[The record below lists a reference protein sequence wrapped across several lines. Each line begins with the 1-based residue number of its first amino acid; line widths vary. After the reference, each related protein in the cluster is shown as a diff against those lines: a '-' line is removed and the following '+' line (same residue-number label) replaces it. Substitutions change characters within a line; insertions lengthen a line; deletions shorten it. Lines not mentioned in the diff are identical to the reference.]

1 MRLLRGAVL
10 RGAVLRVCRRAV
22 PRDVTR
28 GGVNGP
34 ALPAQRG
41 RERPLQIDRGAQV
54 PQDAPVMSDQPAPAP
69 TVDEDL
75 LNGLVGTTPTLSPLE
90 TIRHS
95 AAHVMA
101 KAVQRL
107 FPETKVTIGPSIDTG
122 FYYDFDRKAPFT
134 EADLAAIEAEM
145 KKIVA
150 ANEPFVRHEI
160 GRAEAREMFEKLGET
175 YKVELIDSFPPDA
188 QISYYSTGDW
198 FDLCRGPHVKATGEI
213 KAFKLLS
220 VAGAYWRG
228 NERNPQLQRIYG
240 TAFASKAELDN
251 HLKMIEEAKRRDHR
265 RIGKDLD
272 LFSIDETI
280 GAGLVLCHPKG
291 GRIRHQIESFW
302 REEHFANGYELVS
315 SPHIARDELWKT
327 SGHLSFYKEN
337 MFSGMKID
345 DQEYIAK
352 PMNCPFHCTMFKKG
366 LRSYR
371 ELPHRWAELGTVYRY
386 ERSGVMH
393 GLLRVRGFTQDDAH
407 LFMTREQLPGELER
421 VVNFCLY
428 ILKTFGFTDFKLYL
442 ATKPADSIGE
452 PAMWEVAEAAL
463 LDVLKKSGLPYEVD
477 KGGGAFY
484 GPKIDLK
491 LKDCLGR
498 EWQCST
504 VQVDFNLPE
513 RFDLQY
519 VGADGAKHR
528 IVMVHR
534 ALLGSMERFFA
545 VLTEHYAGA
554 FPVWLAPVQ
563 ARVISIG
570 DRQEA
575 YVNEVA
581 EVLTKRGFRV
591 DTHAGGEK
599 LGAKIRQAQLE
610 KVPFM
615 LVCGDKEVET
625 RMVAARTREGQQLPA
640 MPIDQFVDHLTA
652 AAVIP
657 RGGAIPGPG

>member
-1 MRLLRGAVL
+1 MAETAQTDPASHAVEQELLDGLIGA
-10 RGAVLRVCRRAV
+10 
-22 PRDVTR
+22 
-28 GGVNGP
+28 
-34 ALPAQRG
+34 
-41 RERPLQIDRGAQV
+41 
-54 PQDAPVMSDQPAPAP
+54 
-69 TVDEDL
+69 
-75 LNGLVGTTPTLSPLE
+75 TPTLSPLE
-90 TIRHS
+90 TLRHS
-95 AAHVMA
+95 TAHVMA

-107 FPETKVTIGPSIDTG
+107 FPETKVTIGPSIETG
-122 FYYDFDRKAPFT
+122 FYYDFDRKQPFT
-134 EADLAAIEAEM
+134 EDDLAKIEAEM
-145 KKIVA
+145 QKIVD
-150 ANEPFVRHEI
+150 ANEQFVRHEI
-160 GRAEAREMFEKLGET
+160 PRADARAMFDKMGES

-188 QISYYSTGDW
+188 TVSYYTTGDW
-198 FDLCRGPHVKATGEI
+198 LDLCRGPHVKSTKEI

-228 NERNPQLQRIYG
+228 KETNPQLQRIYG
-240 TAFASKAELDN
+240 TAFASKADLDKY
-251 HLKMIEEAKRRDHR
+251 LKQLEEAKRRDHR

-280 GAGLVLCHPKG
+280 GAGLVLWHPKG
-291 GRIRHQIESFW
+291 ARIRHLIETFW

-315 SPHIARDELWKT
+315 SPHIARDELWKQ

-337 MFSGMKID
+337 MYSGMD
-345 DQEYIAK
+345 VDGQQYLAK

-442 ATKPADSIGE
+442 ATRPKEFVGE
-452 PAMWEVAEAAL
+452 PAMWEIAEAAL
-463 LDVLKKSGLPYEVD
+463 LDVLKKSGLPFEID
-477 KGGGAFY
+477 PGGGAFY

-491 LKDCLGR
+491 LKDCLDR

-504 VQVDFNLPE
+504 IQVDFNLPE
-513 RFDLQY
+513 RFDLEY
-519 VGADGAKHR
+519 VGTDGARHR

-563 ARVISIG
+563 ARIITIS
-570 DRQEA
+570 DKQEA
-575 YVNEVA
+575 WGRHVV
-581 EVLTKRGFRV
+581 EVLTRLGFRV
-591 DTHAGGEK
+591 DGDFSTDK
-599 LGAKIRQAQLE
+599 LGAKIRSAQLQ
-610 KVPFM
+610 KIPFM
-615 LVCGDKEVET
+615 LVCGDKEVAASA
-625 RMVAARTREGQQLPA
+625 VAARTREGAQLPP
-640 MPIDQFVDHLTA
+640 MPLEAFADHLKIA
-652 AAVIP
+652 AAIP
-657 RGGAIPGPG
+657 RGGVVAT

>member
-1 MRLLRGAVL
+1 MSEQSASS
-10 RGAVLRVCRRAV
+10 
-22 PRDVTR
+22 PS
-28 GGVNGP
+28 
-34 ALPAQRG
+34 
-41 RERPLQIDRGAQV
+41 
-54 PQDAPVMSDQPAPAP
+54 PVE
-69 TVDEDL
+69 EDI
-75 LNGLVGTTPTLSPLE
+75 LNGLVGATPTLSPLE
-90 TIRHS
+90 TLRHS
-95 AAHVMA
+95 TAHIMA

-107 FPETKVTIGPSIDTG
+107 FPETKVTIGPSIDSG

-134 EADLAAIEAEM
+134 EADLAQIEAEM
-145 KKIVA
+145 AKIVK
-150 ANEPFVRHEI
+150 ANEPFVRHEVP
-160 GRAEAREMFEKLGET
+160 RDEARAMFDKMGES
-175 YKVELIDSFPPDA
+175 YKVELIDGFPPDA
-188 QISYYSTGDW
+188 VISYYTTGDW
-198 FDLCRGPHVKATGEI
+198 LDLCRGPHVKSTGEI

-228 NERNPQLQRIYG
+228 SERNPQLQRIYG
-240 TAFASKAELDN
+240 TAFASKADLDN
-251 HLKMIEEAKRRDHR
+251 YLKMLEEAKRRDHR

-280 GAGLVLCHPKG
+280 GAGLVLWHPKG

-302 REEHFANGYELVS
+302 REEHFAHGYELVS

-337 MFSGMKID
+337 MFAGMKVD

-428 ILKTFGFTDFKLYL
+428 ILRTFGFTDFKLYL
-442 ATKPADSIGE
+442 ATKPADSIGD
-452 PAMWEVAEAAL
+452 PAMWEVAERAL
-463 LDVLKKSGLPYEVD
+463 LDVLEKSGLPYEVD

-513 RFDLQY
+513 RFDLEY
-519 VGADGAKHR
+519 VGSDGARHR

-534 ALLGSMERFFA
+534 ALMGSMERFFA

-554 FPVWLAPVQ
+554 FPVWMAPLQ
-563 ARVISIG
+563 ARVISIA
-570 DRQEA
+570 DRQED

-581 EVLTKRGFRV
+581 EILTKRGFRV
-591 DTHAGGEK
+591 DTHTGGEK

-610 KVPFM
+610 KIPFM
-615 LVCGDKEVET
+615 LVCGDKEVEA
-625 RMVAARTREGQQLPA
+625 RAVAARTREGTQLPA
-640 MPIDQFVDHLTA
+640 MPIEDFANHLA
-652 AAVIP
+652 AAAAIP
-657 RGGAIPGPG
+657 RGGVPAGQA

>member
-1 MRLLRGAVL
+1 MS
-10 RGAVLRVCRRAV
+10 
-22 PRDVTR
+22 
-28 GGVNGP
+28 
-34 ALPAQRG
+34 ALSAEPI
-41 RERPLQIDRGAQV
+41 E
-54 PQDAPVMSDQPAPAP
+54 
-69 TVDEDL
+69 EDL
-75 LNGLVGTTPTLSPLE
+75 IHGLVGAAPALSPLE
-90 TIRHS
+90 TLRHS
-95 AAHVMA
+95 TAHVMA
-101 KAVQRL
+101 AAVQKL
-107 FPETKVTIGPSIDTG
+107 FPEAKVTIGPSIETG
-122 FYYDFDRKAPFT
+122 FYYDFDRKTPFT
-134 EADLAAIEAEM
+134 EEDLGRIEAEM
-145 KKIVA
+145 QKIVDA
-150 ANEPFVRHEI
+150 DLPFVRHEI
-160 GRAEAREMFEKLGET
+160 PRAEARAKFEQMGET

-188 QISYYSTGDW
+188 AVSYYTTGDW
-198 FDLCRGPHVKATGEI
+198 LDLCRGPHVRSTGEI

-228 NERNPQLQRIYG
+228 RETNPQLQRIYG
-240 TAFASKAELDN
+240 TAFPSKGDLDAYL
-251 HLKMIEEAKRRDHR
+251 HMLEEAKRRDHR

-280 GAGLVLCHPKG
+280 GAGLVLWHPKG
-291 GRIRHQIESFW
+291 GRIRHAIETFW
-302 REEHFANGYELVS
+302 REEHFAHGYELVS
-315 SPHIARDELWKT
+315 SPHIARDELWKV

-337 MFSGMKID
+337 MFSGMD
-345 DQEYIAK
+345 VEGQQYIAK

-371 ELPHRWAELGTVYRY
+371 ELPYRWAELGTVYRY

-442 ATKPADSIGE
+442 ATRPKDSIGE
-452 PAMWEVAEAAL
+452 AEMWEIAEAAL
-463 LDVLKKSGLPYEVD
+463 LDVLKQSGLPFEVD
-477 KGGGAFY
+477 PGGGAFY

-491 LKDCLGR
+491 LKDAIGR

-513 RFDLQY
+513 KFDLQY

-528 IVMVHR
+528 VVMVHR

-570 DRQEA
+570 DRQGE
-575 YVNEVA
+575 YVEEVA
-581 EVLTKRGFRV
+581 GILRQAGFRV
-591 DTHAGGEK
+591 DTHSGGEK
-599 LGAKIRQAQLE
+599 LGAKIRSAQLE
-610 KVPFM
+610 KIPFM
-615 LVCGDKEVET
+615 LVCGDKEVAA
-625 RMVAARTREGQQLPA
+625 RAVAARTRDGQQLPA
-640 MPIDQFVDHLTA
+640 MPIEQFVQHLREA
-652 AAVIP
+652 AAIP
-657 RGGAIPGPG
+657 RGGLPAATA

>member
-1 MRLLRGAVL
+1 
-10 RGAVLRVCRRAV
+10 
-22 PRDVTR
+22 
-28 GGVNGP
+28 
-34 ALPAQRG
+34 
-41 RERPLQIDRGAQV
+41 
-54 PQDAPVMSDQPAPAP
+54 MSQHPAPAAP
-69 TVDEDL
+69 IEPDL
-75 LNGLVGTTPTLSPLE
+75 LSGLVGATPALSRLE

-107 FPETKVTIGPSIDTG
+107 FPGTKVTIGPSIETG
-122 FYYDFDRKAPFT
+122 FYYDFDRAEPFT
-134 EADLAAIEAEM
+134 EADLAKIEVEM
-145 KKIVA
+145 QHIVD
-150 ANEPFVRHEI
+150 ANEPFVRHEVARDAA
-160 GRAEAREMFEKLGET
+160 RAMFAKLGET
-175 YKVELIDSFPPDA
+175 YKLELIDSFPPDA
-188 QISYYSTGDW
+188 VISYYSTGDW
-198 FDLCRGPHVKATGEI
+198 FDLCRGPHVETTGEI

-228 NERNPQLQRIYG
+228 NEHNPQLQRIYG
-240 TAFASKAELDN
+240 TAFGSRPELDAYL
-251 HLKMIEEAKRRDHR
+251 HMLEESRRRDHR

-280 GAGLVLCHPKG
+280 GPGLVLWHPKG
-291 GRIRHQIESFW
+291 GRVRHQIETFW
-302 REEHFANGYELVS
+302 RDEHFAAGYELVS
-315 SPHIARDELWKT
+315 SPHIARDELWKI

-337 MFSGMKID
+337 MFSGMD
-345 DQEYIAK
+345 VDGQQYLAK
-352 PMNCPFHCTMFKKG
+352 PMNCPFHCMMFKKG

-386 ERSGVMH
+386 ERSGVLH

-421 VVNFCLY
+421 VVAFCLH

-442 ATKPADSIGE
+442 STRPAEYVGDPEI
-452 PAMWEVAEAAL
+452 WQVAEAAL
-463 LDVLKKSGLPYEVD
+463 LDVLKKSGLPYD
-477 KGGGAFY
+477 IDPGAGTFY

-513 RFDLQY
+513 RFDLSY
-519 VGADGAKHR
+519 VGSDGARHR
-528 IVMVHR
+528 VVMVHR

-563 ARVISIG
+563 ARVIAVG

-575 YVNEVA
+575 YVGEVCDM
-581 EVLTKRGFRV
+581 LGRRGFRV
-591 DTHAGGEK
+591 DTHTGGEK

-615 LVCGDKEVET
+615 LVCGDKEVEART
-625 RMVAARTREGQQLPA
+625 VAARTREGKQLPA
-640 MPIDQFVDHLTA
+640 MSIEELAGHLAA

-657 RGGAIPGPG
+657 RGGAATGRD

>member
-1 MRLLRGAVL
+1 
-10 RGAVLRVCRRAV
+10 
-22 PRDVTR
+22 
-28 GGVNGP
+28 
-34 ALPAQRG
+34 
-41 RERPLQIDRGAQV
+41 
-54 PQDAPVMSDQPAPAP
+54 MSEQPSHAA
-69 TVDEDL
+69 TVEEDL
-75 LNGLVGTTPTLSPLE
+75 LNGLVGTTPTLSQLE
-90 TIRHS
+90 TLRHS

-101 KAVQRL
+101 KAVQKL
-107 FPETKVTIGPSIDTG
+107 FPETKVTIGPSIEAG
-122 FYYDFDRKAPFT
+122 FYYDFDRKEPFT
-134 EADLAAIEAEM
+134 EADLAKLEAEM
-145 KKIVA
+145 QKIVK

-160 GRAEAREMFEKLGET
+160 ARDEARAMFDKLGET

-188 QISYYSTGDW
+188 VVSYYTTGDW
-198 FDLCRGPHVKATGEI
+198 LDLCRGPHVKATGEI

-240 TAFASKAELDN
+240 TAFGSKAELDAY
-251 HLKMIEEAKRRDHR
+251 LKMLEEAKRRDHR

-280 GAGLVLCHPKG
+280 GAGLVLWHPKG
-291 GRIRHQIESFW
+291 GRVRHQIETFW
-302 REEHFANGYELVS
+302 RDEHFANGYELVS

-337 MFSGMKID
+337 MFSGMD
-345 DQEYIAK
+345 VDGQQYLAK
-352 PMNCPFHCTMFKKG
+352 PMNCPFHCTIFKKG

-428 ILKTFGFTDFKLYL
+428 ILRTFGFTEFKLYL
-442 ATKPADSIGE
+442 ATRPKDFVGDPE
-452 PAMWEVAEAAL
+452 MWKVAEAAL
-463 LDVLKKSGLPYEVD
+463 LDVLQKSGLPYEVD
-477 KGGGAFY
+477 PGGGAFY

-513 RFDLQY
+513 RFDLEY
-519 VGADGAKHR
+519 VGSDGGRHR

-554 FPVWLAPVQ
+554 FPVWLAPLQ
-563 ARVISIG
+563 ARVIAVG

-575 YVNEVA
+575 YVGEVA
-581 EVLTKRGFRV
+581 EALTRRGFRV
-591 DTHAGGEK
+591 DTHVGGEK

-610 KVPFM
+610 KIPFM
-615 LVCGDKEVET
+615 LVCGDKEVEGRT
-625 RMVAARTREGQQLPA
+625 VAARTREGQQLPA
-640 MPIDQFVDHLTA
+640 MSIDDLGNHLA
-652 AAVIP
+652 AAAAIP
-657 RGGAIPGPG
+657 RGGVTPGQASG

>member
-1 MRLLRGAVL
+1 MS
-10 RGAVLRVCRRAV
+10 
-22 PRDVTR
+22 
-28 GGVNGP
+28 
-34 ALPAQRG
+34 
-41 RERPLQIDRGAQV
+41 
-54 PQDAPVMSDQPAPAP
+54 APSSAEPVE
-69 TVDEDL
+69 EDL
-75 LNGLVGTTPTLSPLE
+75 IHGLVGAAPTLSPLE
-90 TIRHS
+90 TLRHS
-95 AAHVMA
+95 TAHVMA
-101 KAVQRL
+101 AAVQRL
-107 FPETKVTIGPSIDTG
+107 FPETKVTIGPSIETG
-122 FYYDFDRKAPFT
+122 FYYDFDRKTPFT
-134 EADLAAIEAEM
+134 EEDLGRIEAEM
-145 KKIVA
+145 QKIIDADV
-150 ANEPFVRHEI
+150 PFVRHEI
-160 GRAEAREMFEKLGET
+160 PRAEARARFEQMGET

-188 QISYYSTGDW
+188 AVSYYTTGDW
-198 FDLCRGPHVKATGEI
+198 LDLCRGPHVRSTGEI

-228 NERNPQLQRIYG
+228 RETNPQLQRIYG
-240 TAFASKAELDN
+240 TAFPSKGDLDAYL
-251 HLKMIEEAKRRDHR
+251 HMLEEAKRRDHR

-280 GAGLVLCHPKG
+280 GAGLVLWHPKG
-291 GRIRHQIESFW
+291 GRIRHAIETFW
-302 REEHFANGYELVS
+302 REEHFAHGYELVS
-315 SPHIARDELWKT
+315 SPHIARDELWKV

-337 MFSGMKID
+337 MFSGMD
-345 DQEYIAK
+345 VEGQQYIAK

-371 ELPHRWAELGTVYRY
+371 ELPYRWAELGTVYRY

-442 ATKPADSIGE
+442 ATRPKDSIGE
-452 PAMWEVAEAAL
+452 AELWEIAEAAL
-463 LDVLKKSGLPYEVD
+463 LDVLKKSGLPFEVD
-477 KGGGAFY
+477 PGGGAFY

-491 LKDCLGR
+491 LKDAIGR

-513 RFDLQY
+513 KFDLQY

-528 IVMVHR
+528 VVMVHR

-570 DRQEA
+570 DRQAEYA
-575 YVNEVA
+575 EEVA
-581 EVLTKRGFRV
+581 GILRQAGFRV
-591 DTHAGGEK
+591 DTHTGGEK
-599 LGAKIRQAQLE
+599 LGAKIRAAQLE
-610 KVPFM
+610 KIPFM
-615 LVCGDKEVET
+615 LVCGDKEVAA
-625 RMVAARTREGQQLPA
+625 RAVAARARDGQQLPA
-640 MPIDQFVDHLTA
+640 MPIEQFVQHLREA
-652 AAVIP
+652 AAIP
-657 RGGAIPGPG
+657 RGGQPAATA